1 MNINTTFSAPGT
13 LAIGMATSR
22 ENDQIDP
29 QDGPLHFPTGDRL
42 QHTKSM
48 NEVIRNAKTAT
59 DSEHS
64 MSLLQGIK
72 LYPKAVAWSILI
84 STCICMEGYDVC
96 LLNNFCECEV
106 VDFSGF

>member
-1 MNINTTFSAPGT
+1 
-13 LAIGMATSR
+13 MATSKA
-22 ENDQIDP
+22 NDDIATHDA
-29 QDGPLHFPTGDRL
+29 PLHFPSEDHL
-42 QHTKSM
+42 NQTKSM

-72 LYPKAVAWSILI
+72 LYPKAVAWSLLI

-96 LLNNFCECEV
+96 LLSNFCELENC
-106 VDFSGF
+106 